1 MKSEKE
7 EAIEQIRNTQAELYA
22 RLRDLD
28 RDIAALSVQR
38 KESPDPD
45 ETIESSTVASE
56 EPVRTQGALAAAKE
70 AAVPPPLPKSA
81 IEAQVLG
88 DSGPQSK
95 VPSGGLGE
103 EEDRKVPFAAVNLKD
118 EGTPAGPSTPP
129 SQDSTQL
136 LPSATPEEQ
145 PPPSRPD
152 SADGLEIK
160 LGTYWLVRIG
170 VLMVLTGFV
179 FLAKHFLT
187 SDEVAA
193 GLKVSSLY
201 LLSGAL
207 LGAGSWIG
215 KTRERMRNYGE
226 VLSAGGFA
234 AVYFTTFGA
243 HKVPGLAIIS
253 SPLLAGILLLFWA
266 GVMVYIAD
274 RKRSQTLASM
284 GVLLAYYTLVIDEA
298 SLFSLFSA
306 LILSGVALVFL
317 VRNRWTLVGS
327 LSLAGTYLA
336 FAYWRFS
343 EHLMLVGTV
352 DSSPSSFWPSY
363 GFLIC
368 YWATFTAAAFLSE
381 HLPEQKRSILAGL
394 NNAAFLVLFGLG
406 MGRHHPEQFWIFSL
420 IAGVVFLAV
429 SEVADRRL
437 GRGTLLGTL
446 YLAKGLGLLTLAFFL
461 KLSGFSLSILI
472 AAESCVLLVL
482 ASYRRSKVL
491 EAGAYLSAGLAVLYT
506 FISEFAG
513 PGQLW
518 FVEFTDGVPLIAV
531 FAQLIFLGFG
541 AWWLRNRA
549 EAIAPEVVLE
559 PRTLMFL
566 GLGVLAFLL
575 GAYDDIAEAWR
586 PLVFVGFGSVA
597 AALGTW
603 RRFKLVELALV
614 GQAFSVVAALI
625 FFGQLAGPG
634 VPSLAQSIPVLLA
647 FLALIHWSVD
657 GRGPLAGKEGRGFFE
672 WPFALVL
679 VISLLCV
686 FVEHASF
693 LGGIS
698 YYFPGLLALAL
709 LLYGYRMR
717 IPSLAILSQGY
728 HLFAA
733 VEIDLRATGQEPWL
747 LALVPLVLLLCNIT
761 VADFLFRS
769 ADPDSRSKKTLDGI
783 ATGLCLLRILAL
795 YFFADFVFT
804 YLPEIWQAPIF
815 SLAALIL
822 HTLAIRH
829 KNIQRFTFGL
839 ILLGASAA
847 LVLSRDR
854 ATGQE
859 PWLLALVPLVLLLC
873 NIVVA
878 DLFLRSADPESR
890 SQKTLDVVATVV
902 CLLRILALYFFADF
916 VFRHLPEIWQAPIFS
931 LAALILHTLA
941 IRHKNIQRFTFGL
954 ILLGASAALVLFRD
968 AWDSNPTWQI
978 YLTALVPL
986 VVQQLTRR
994 KGGLAAEHLIYHV
1007 ALSTSSVGLIWLVL
1021 SLEIDAIGQGFYL
1034 TASWTLLGALVFAAG
1049 WFLRERIY
1057 RLMSLALITSALIRL
1072 LAVEV
1077 WTLGS
1082 IGRIITFILI
1092 GVVLLALG
1100 FVYTRYQDKLRRI
1113 F

>member
-7 EAIEQIRNTQAELYA
+7 EALEQIRNTQAELYE
-22 RLRDLD
+22 RLADLD
-28 RDIAALSVQR
+28 REIAALSIQR
-38 KESPDPD
+38 KESPEPD
-45 ETIESSTVASE
+45 ETIESSTVASQ

-70 AAVPPPLPKSA
+70 AAVPPPLPKTA
-81 IEAQVLG
+81 FETQDLG
-88 DSGPQSK
+88 LSRPQLE
-95 VPSGGLGE
+95 VPSGGPGV
-103 EEDRKVPFAAVNLKD
+103 EEDPKVLLAAMNLED
-118 EGTPAGPSTPP
+118 GGTPAGPSTPP
-129 SQDSTQL
+129 SQDATQL
-136 LPSATPEEQ
+136 LSSAAPQEQ
-145 PPPSRPD
+145 SPPSRPD
-152 SADGLEIK
+152 SADGLELK

-284 GVLLAYYTLVIDEA
+284 GVLLAYYTLLIDEA

-317 VRNRWTLVGS
+317 VRNRWTIVGS

-343 EHLMLVGTV
+343 EHLLLVGTV

-368 YWATFTAAAFLSE
+368 YWATFTAAAFLSG
-381 HLPEQKRSILAGL
+381 HLPEKNRSILAGL

-429 SEVADRRL
+429 SEFADRRL
-437 GRGTLLGTL
+437 GRGTSLGTL
-446 YLAKGLGLLTLAFFL
+446 YLAKGLGLITLAFFL

-506 FISEFAG
+506 VFSEFAG
-513 PGQLW
+513 PGELW
-518 FVEFTDGVPLIAV
+518 FVEFTDGVPVIAA
-531 FAQLIFLGFG
+531 FAQLVFLGFG
-541 AWWLRNRA
+541 AWWMRNRA
-549 EAIAPEVVLE
+549 EAIAPEAPLE
-559 PRTLMFL
+559 PRTSIFL
-566 GLGVLAFLL
+566 GLGVLAFLC

-603 RRFKLVELALV
+603 RRFKLVELALI
-614 GQAFSVVAALI
+614 GQAFSAVAAII
-625 FFGQLAGPG
+625 FLGQLAGPG

-647 FLALIHWSVD
+647 FLGLIHWSVD
-657 GRGPLAGKEGRGFFE
+657 GRGPLAGKEGRAFFE

-679 VISLLCV
+679 VISLLRLV
-686 FVEHASF
+686 VEHAGF
-693 LGGIS
+693 LEGVS
-698 YYFPGLLALAL
+698 YYSPGLLALAL

-733 VEIDLRATGQEPWL
+733 VEIGLR
-747 LALVPLVLLLCNIT
+747 
-761 VADFLFRS
+761 S
-769 ADPDSRSKKTLDGI
+769 
-783 ATGLCLLRILAL
+783 
-795 YFFADFVFT
+795 
-804 YLPEIWQAPIF
+804 
-815 SLAALIL
+815 
-822 HTLAIRH
+822 
-829 KNIQRFTFGL
+829 
-839 ILLGASAA
+839 
-847 LVLSRDR
+847 
-854 ATGQE
+854 TGQE

-873 NIVVA
+873 NIVLA
-878 DLFLRSADPESR
+878 DLLFRSADPDSR
-890 SQKTLDVVATVV
+890 SQKALDGIATGL
-902 CLLRILALYFFADF
+902 CFLRILALYFFWDF
-916 VFRHLPEIWQAPIFS
+916 VFGHLPEIWQAPAFA

-941 IRHKNIQRFTFGL
+941 IRHKDIQRFTFGL
-954 ILLGASAALVLFRD
+954 ILLGASAALVLLRD
-968 AWDSNPTWQI
+968 AWDSNPAWQI

-994 KGGLAAEHLIYHV
+994 KGGLAAEHLIYHL
-1007 ALSTSSVGLIWLVL
+1007 ALSTSSVGLVWLVL
-1021 SLEIDAIGQGFYL
+1021 SLEVDAIGQGFYL

-1057 RLMSLALITSALIRL
+1057 RLMSLALITAALARL
-1072 LAVEV
+1072 LVVEV
-1077 WTLGS
+1077 WTLES

-1092 GVVLLALG
+1092 GVVLLSLG

>member
-7 EAIEQIRNTQAELYA
+7 EALEQIRNTQAELYE
-22 RLRDLD
+22 RLADLD
-28 RDIAALSVQR
+28 REIAALSIQHE
-38 KESPDPD
+38 ESPAPD
-45 ETIESSTVASE
+45 ETIESSTVASQ

-70 AAVPPPLPKSA
+70 AAVPPPLPKTA
-81 IEAQVLG
+81 FETQDLG
-88 DSGPQSK
+88 LSRPQLE
-95 VPSGGLGE
+95 VPSGGPGV
-103 EEDRKVPFAAVNLKD
+103 EEDPKVLLAAMNLED
-118 EGTPAGPSTPP
+118 GGTPAGPSTPP
-129 SQDSTQL
+129 SQDATQL
-136 LPSATPEEQ
+136 LSSAAPQEQ
-145 PPPSRPD
+145 SPPSRPD
-152 SADGLEIK
+152 SADGLELK

-284 GVLLAYYTLVIDEA
+284 GVLLAYYTLLIDEA

-317 VRNRWTLVGS
+317 VRNRWTIVGS

-343 EHLMLVGTV
+343 EHLLLVGTV

-381 HLPEQKRSILAGL
+381 HLPEKKRSILAGL

-429 SEVADRRL
+429 SEFADRRL
-437 GRGTLLGTL
+437 GRGTSLGTL
-446 YLAKGLGLLTLAFFL
+446 YLAKGLGLITLAFFL

-506 FISEFAG
+506 VFSEFAG
-513 PGQLW
+513 PGELW
-518 FVEFTDGVPLIAV
+518 FVEFTDGVPVIAA
-531 FAQLIFLGFG
+531 FAQLVFLGFG

-549 EAIAPEVVLE
+549 EAIAPEAPLE
-559 PRTLMFL
+559 PRTSIFL
-566 GLGVLAFLL
+566 GLGVLAFLC

-603 RRFKLVELALV
+603 RRFKLVELALI
-614 GQAFSVVAALI
+614 GQAFSAVAAII
-625 FFGQLAGPG
+625 FLGQLAGPG

-647 FLALIHWSVD
+647 FLGLIHWSVD
-657 GRGPLAGKEGRGFFE
+657 GRGPLAGKEGRAFFE

-679 VISLLCV
+679 VISLLRLV
-686 FVEHASF
+686 VEHAGF
-693 LGGIS
+693 LEGVS
-698 YYFPGLLALAL
+698 YYSPGLLALAL

-733 VEIDLRATGQEPWL
+733 VEIGLRATGQEPWL
-747 LALVPLVLLLCNIT
+747 LALVPLVLLLCNI
-761 VADFLFRS
+761 VLADLLFRS
-769 ADPDSRSKKTLDGI
+769 ADPDSRSQKALDGI

-795 YFFADFVFT
+795 YFFWDFVFGH
-804 YLPEIWQAPIF
+804 LPEIWQAPAF
-815 SLAALIL
+815 ALAALIL

-829 KNIQRFTFGL
+829 KDIQRFTFGL

-847 LVLSRDR
+847 LVL
-854 ATGQE
+854 
-859 PWLLALVPLVLLLC
+859 L
-873 NIVVA
+873 
-878 DLFLRSADPESR
+878 
-890 SQKTLDVVATVV
+890 
-902 CLLRILALYFFADF
+902 
-916 VFRHLPEIWQAPIFS
+916 
-931 LAALILHTLA
+931 
-941 IRHKNIQRFTFGL
+941 
-954 ILLGASAALVLFRD
+954 RD
-968 AWDSNPTWQI
+968 AWDSNPAWQI

-994 KGGLAAEHLIYHV
+994 KGGLAAEHLIYHL
-1007 ALSTSSVGLIWLVL
+1007 ALSTSSVGLVWLVL
-1021 SLEIDAIGQGFYL
+1021 SLEVDAIGQGFYL

-1057 RLMSLALITSALIRL
+1057 RLMSLALITAALARL
-1072 LAVEV
+1072 LVVEV
-1077 WTLGS
+1077 WTLES

-1092 GVVLLALG
+1092 GVVLLSLG

>member
-1 MKSEKE
+1 MKKSEKE
-7 EAIEQIRNTQAELYA
+7 EAIERIRNTQAELYA

-28 RDIAALSVQR
+28 REIAALSVSHE
-38 KESPDPD
+38 ESPSPD
-45 ETIESSTVASE
+45 KTMESSAGVSP
-56 EPVRTQGALAAAKE
+56 EPVRTQGPLAAAKK
-70 AAVPPPLPKSA
+70 AALPPPLPEPA
-81 IEAQVLG
+81 
-88 DSGPQSK
+88 SK
-95 VPSGGLGE
+95 TQDLEVNRPETKVFKFGRIVYS
-103 EEDRKVPFAAVNLKD
+103 EDA
-118 EGTPAGPSTPP
+118 GTPAGPSAPP

-136 LPSATPEEQ
+136 LPSATPQEQ

-152 SADGLEIK
+152 SADGLELK

-284 GVLLAYYTLVIDEA
+284 GVLLAYYTLLIDEA

-317 VRNRWTLVGS
+317 VRNRWTVVGS

-336 FAYWRFS
+336 FAYWRLS
-343 EHLMLVGTV
+343 EHLEFVGPV
-352 DSSPSSFWPSY
+352 DSSPTSFWPSY

-368 YWATFTAAAFLSE
+368 YWATFTAAAFLSG
-381 HLPEQKRSILAGL
+381 HLPEKKRSILAGL

-437 GRGTLLGTL
+437 GRGTSLGTL
-446 YLAKGLGLLTLAFFL
+446 YLAKGLGLITLAFFL

-506 FISEFAG
+506 VFSEFAG
-513 PGQLW
+513 PGELW
-518 FVEFTDGVPLIAV
+518 FVEFTDGVPVIAA
-531 FAQLIFLGFG
+531 FAQLVFLGFG
-541 AWWLRNRA
+541 AWWMRNRA
-549 EAIAPEVVLE
+549 EAIVSEAPLE
-559 PRTLMFL
+559 PRTSIFL
-566 GLGVLAFLL
+566 GLGVLAFLC
-575 GAYDDIAEAWR
+575 GAYDDIAETWR

-603 RRFKLVELALV
+603 RRFKLVELALI
-614 GQAFSVVAALI
+614 GQAFSAVAAII
-625 FFGQLAGPG
+625 FLGQLAGPG
-634 VPSLAQSIPVLLA
+634 VPSLAQSIPVWLA
-647 FLALIHWSVD
+647 FLGLIHWSVD
-657 GRGPLAGKEGRGFFE
+657 GRGPLAGKEGRAFFE

-679 VISLLCV
+679 VISLLRLV
-686 FVEHASF
+686 VEHAGF
-693 LGGIS
+693 LERVS
-698 YYFPGLLALAL
+698 YYSPGLLALAL

-733 VEIDLRATGQEPWL
+733 VEIGLRATGQEPWL
-747 LALVPLVLLLCNIT
+747 LALVPLVLLLCNI
-761 VADFLFRS
+761 VLADLLFRS
-769 ADPDSRSKKTLDGI
+769 ADPDSRSQKALDGI

-795 YFFADFVFT
+795 YFFWDFVFGH
-804 YLPEIWQAPIF
+804 LPEIWQAPAF
-815 SLAALIL
+815 ALAALIL

-829 KNIQRFTFGL
+829 KDIQRFTFGL

-847 LVLSRDR
+847 LVL
-854 ATGQE
+854 
-859 PWLLALVPLVLLLC
+859 L
-873 NIVVA
+873 
-878 DLFLRSADPESR
+878 
-890 SQKTLDVVATVV
+890 
-902 CLLRILALYFFADF
+902 
-916 VFRHLPEIWQAPIFS
+916 
-931 LAALILHTLA
+931 
-941 IRHKNIQRFTFGL
+941 
-954 ILLGASAALVLFRD
+954 RD
-968 AWDSNPTWQI
+968 AWDSNPAWQI

-994 KGGLAAEHLIYHV
+994 KGGLAAEHLIYHL

-1021 SLEIDAIGQGFYL
+1021 SLEVDAIGQGFYL
-1034 TASWTLLGALVFAAG
+1034 TASWTLLGALVFTAG

-1057 RLMSLALITSALIRL
+1057 RLMSLALITAALARL
-1072 LAVEV
+1072 LVLEV
-1077 WTLGS
+1077 WTLES

-1092 GVVLLALG
+1092 GVVLLSLG

>member
-1 MKSEKE
+1 MKKSEKE
-7 EAIEQIRNTQAELYA
+7 EAIERIRNTQAELYA

-28 RDIAALSVQR
+28 REIAALSVSHE
-38 KESPDPD
+38 ESPSPD
-45 ETIESSTVASE
+45 KTMESSAGVSP
-56 EPVRTQGALAAAKE
+56 EPVRTQGPLAAAKK
-70 AAVPPPLPKSA
+70 AALPPPLPEPASKTQDL
-81 IEAQVLG
+81 EVNRPETKVLKFG
-88 DSGPQSK
+88 RIVYS
-95 VPSGGLGE
+95 
-103 EEDRKVPFAAVNLKD
+103 EDA
-118 EGTPAGPSTPP
+118 GTPAGPSAPP

-136 LPSATPEEQ
+136 LPSATPQEQ

-152 SADGLEIK
+152 SADGLELK

-284 GVLLAYYTLVIDEA
+284 GVLLAYYTLLIDEA

-317 VRNRWTLVGS
+317 VRNRWTIVGS

-343 EHLMLVGTV
+343 EHLLLVGTV

-368 YWATFTAAAFLSE
+368 YWATFTAAAFLSG
-381 HLPEQKRSILAGL
+381 HLPEKKRSILAGL

-429 SEVADRRL
+429 SEFADRRL
-437 GRGTLLGTL
+437 GRGTSLGTL
-446 YLAKGLGLLTLAFFL
+446 YLAKGLGLITLAFFL

-506 FISEFAG
+506 VFSEFAG
-513 PGQLW
+513 LGELW
-518 FVEFTDGVPLIAV
+518 FVEFTDGVPVIAA
-531 FAQLIFLGFG
+531 FAQLVFLGFG
-541 AWWLRNRA
+541 AWWMRNRA
-549 EAIAPEVVLE
+549 EAIAPEAPLE
-559 PRTLMFL
+559 PRTSIFL
-566 GLGVLAFLL
+566 GLGVLAFLC
-575 GAYDDIAEAWR
+575 GAYDDITEAWR
-586 PLVFVGFGSVA
+586 PLVFVGFGLVA

-603 RRFKLVELALV
+603 RRFKLVELALI
-614 GQAFSVVAALI
+614 GQAFSAVAAII
-625 FFGQLAGPG
+625 FLGQLAGPG
-634 VPSLAQSIPVLLA
+634 VPSLAQSIPVWLA
-647 FLALIHWSVD
+647 FLGLIHWSVD
-657 GRGPLAGKEGRGFFE
+657 GRGPLAGKEGRAFFE

-679 VISLLCV
+679 VISLLRLV
-686 FVEHASF
+686 VEHAGF
-693 LGGIS
+693 LEGVS
-698 YYFPGLLALAL
+698 YYSPGLLALAL

-717 IPSLAILSQGY
+717 IPSLAIHSQGY

-733 VEIDLRATGQEPWL
+733 VEIGLR
-747 LALVPLVLLLCNIT
+747 
-761 VADFLFRS
+761 S
-769 ADPDSRSKKTLDGI
+769 
-783 ATGLCLLRILAL
+783 
-795 YFFADFVFT
+795 
-804 YLPEIWQAPIF
+804 
-815 SLAALIL
+815 
-822 HTLAIRH
+822 
-829 KNIQRFTFGL
+829 
-839 ILLGASAA
+839 
-847 LVLSRDR
+847 
-854 ATGQE
+854 TGQE

-873 NIVVA
+873 NIVLA
-878 DLFLRSADPESR
+878 DLLFRSADPDSR
-890 SQKTLDVVATVV
+890 SQKALDGIATGL
-902 CLLRILALYFFADF
+902 CFLRILALYFFWDF
-916 VFRHLPEIWQAPIFS
+916 VFGHLPEIWQAPAFA

-941 IRHKNIQRFTFGL
+941 IRHKDIQRFTFGL
-954 ILLGASAALVLFRD
+954 ILLGASAALVLLRD
-968 AWDSNPTWQI
+968 AWDSNPAWQI

-994 KGGLAAEHLIYHV
+994 KGGLAAEHLIYHL
-1007 ALSTSSVGLIWLVL
+1007 ALSTSSVGLVWLVL
-1021 SLEIDAIGQGFYL
+1021 SLEVDAIGQGFYL

-1057 RLMSLALITSALIRL
+1057 RLMSLALITAALARL
-1072 LAVEV
+1072 LVVEV
-1077 WTLGS
+1077 WTLES

-1092 GVVLLALG
+1092 GVVLLSLG

>member
-7 EAIEQIRNTQAELYA
+7 EALEQIRNTQAELYE
-22 RLRDLD
+22 RLADLD
-28 RDIAALSVQR
+28 REIAALSIQR
-38 KESPDPD
+38 KESPEPD
-45 ETIESSTVASE
+45 ETIESSTVASQ

-70 AAVPPPLPKSA
+70 AAVPPPLPKTA
-81 IEAQVLG
+81 FETQDLG
-88 DSGPQSK
+88 VSRPQLE
-95 VPSGGLGE
+95 VPSGGPGE
-103 EEDRKVPFAAVNLKD
+103 EEDPKVPLAAMNLED
-118 EGTPAGPSTPP
+118 GGTPAGPSTPP

-136 LPSATPEEQ
+136 LSSAAPQEQ
-145 PPPSRPD
+145 SPPSRPD
-152 SADGLEIK
+152 SADGLELK

-284 GVLLAYYTLVIDEA
+284 GVLLAYYTLLIDEA

-317 VRNRWTLVGS
+317 VRNRWTIVGS

-336 FAYWRFS
+336 FGYWRFS
-343 EHLMLVGTV
+343 EHLLLVGTV

-381 HLPEQKRSILAGL
+381 HLPEKKRSILAGL

-420 IAGVVFLAV
+420 ITGVVFLAV
-429 SEVADRRL
+429 SEFADRRL
-437 GRGTLLGTL
+437 GRGTSLGTL
-446 YLAKGLGLLTLAFFL
+446 YLAKGLGLITLAFFL

-491 EAGAYLSAGLAVLYT
+491 EAGAYLSAGLAVLYAV
-506 FISEFAG
+506 FSEFAG
-513 PGQLW
+513 PGELW
-518 FVEFTDGVPLIAV
+518 FVEFTDGVPVIAA
-531 FAQLIFLGFG
+531 FAQLVFLGFG
-541 AWWLRNRA
+541 AWWMRNRA
-549 EAIAPEVVLE
+549 EAIAPEAPLE
-559 PRTLMFL
+559 PRTSIFL
-566 GLGVLAFLL
+566 GLGVLAFLC
-575 GAYDDIAEAWR
+575 GAYDDVAEDWR

-603 RRFKLVELALV
+603 RRFKLVELALI
-614 GQAFSVVAALI
+614 GQAFSAVAAII
-625 FFGQLAGPG
+625 FLGQLAGPG
-634 VPSLAQSIPVLLA
+634 VPSLAQSIPVWLA
-647 FLALIHWSVD
+647 FLGLVHWSVD
-657 GRGPLAGKEGRGFFE
+657 GRGPFAGKEGRVFFE

-679 VISLLCV
+679 VISLLRLV
-686 FVEHASF
+686 VEHAGF
-693 LGGIS
+693 LEGVS
-698 YYFPGLLALAL
+698 YYLPGLLALAL

-733 VEIDLRATGQEPWL
+733 VQIGLRAMGHEPWL
-747 LALVPLVLLLCNIT
+747 LTLSPLLLLLCNIF
-761 VADFLFRS
+761 VADLLFRR
-769 ADPDSRSKKTLDGI
+769 ADPDSRSQKTQDGI
-783 ATGLCLLRILAL
+783 GTGLCLLRILAL
-795 YFFADFVFT
+795 LLFANFT
-804 YLPEIWQAPIF
+804 FRHLPEIWQAPTF
-815 SLAALIL
+815 ALAALIL
-822 HTLAIRH
+822 HALAIRH
-829 KNIQRFTFGL
+829 KDVQRFAFGL

-847 LVLSRDR
+847 LV
-854 ATGQE
+854 
-859 PWLLALVPLVLLLC
+859 
-873 NIVVA
+873 
-878 DLFLRSADPESR
+878 FL
-890 SQKTLDVVATVV
+890 
-902 CLLRILALYFFADF
+902 
-916 VFRHLPEIWQAPIFS
+916 
-931 LAALILHTLA
+931 
-941 IRHKNIQRFTFGL
+941 
-954 ILLGASAALVLFRD
+954 RD
-968 AWDSNPTWQI
+968 AWDSSPNWQI

-994 KGGLAAEHLIYHV
+994 KGGLAAEHLIYHL
-1007 ALSTSSVGLIWLVL
+1007 ALSTSSVGLVWLVL
-1021 SLEIDAIGQGFYL
+1021 SVEVDAIGQGFYL

-1049 WFLRERIY
+1049 WFLQERIY
-1057 RLMSLALITSALIRL
+1057 RLLSLALITSALARL
-1072 LAVEV
+1072 LVVEV
-1077 WTLGS
+1077 WTLES

-1092 GVVLLALG
+1092 GVVLLSLG

>member
-1 MKSEKE
+1 MKKSEKE
-7 EAIEQIRNTQAELYA
+7 EAIERIRNTQAELYA

-28 RDIAALSVQR
+28 REIAALSVSHE
-38 KESPDPD
+38 ESPSPD
-45 ETIESSTVASE
+45 KTMESSAGVSP
-56 EPVRTQGALAAAKE
+56 EPVQTQGPLAAAKK
-70 AAVPPPLPKSA
+70 AALPPPLPEPASKTQDL
-81 IEAQVLG
+81 EVNRPETKVLKFG
-88 DSGPQSK
+88 RIVYS
-95 VPSGGLGE
+95 
-103 EEDRKVPFAAVNLKD
+103 EDA
-118 EGTPAGPSTPP
+118 GTPAGPSAPP

-136 LPSATPEEQ
+136 LPSATPQEQ

-152 SADGLEIK
+152 SADGLELK

-284 GVLLAYYTLVIDEA
+284 GVLLAYYTLLIDEA

-317 VRNRWTLVGS
+317 VRNRWTIVGS

-343 EHLMLVGTV
+343 EHLLLVGTV

-368 YWATFTAAAFLSE
+368 YWATFTAAAFLSG
-381 HLPEQKRSILAGL
+381 HLPEKKRSILAGL

-429 SEVADRRL
+429 SEFADRRL
-437 GRGTLLGTL
+437 GRGTSLGTL
-446 YLAKGLGLLTLAFFL
+446 YLAKGLGLITLAFFL

-506 FISEFAG
+506 VFSEFAG
-513 PGQLW
+513 PGELW
-518 FVEFTDGVPLIAV
+518 FVEFTDGVPVIAA
-531 FAQLIFLGFG
+531 FAQLVFLGFG
-541 AWWLRNRA
+541 AWWMRNRA
-549 EAIAPEVVLE
+549 EAIAPEAPLE
-559 PRTLMFL
+559 PRTSIFL
-566 GLGVLAFLL
+566 GLGVLAFLC

-586 PLVFVGFGSVA
+586 PLVFVGFGLVA

-603 RRFKLVELALV
+603 RRFKLVELALI
-614 GQAFSVVAALI
+614 GQAFSAVAAII
-625 FFGQLAGPG
+625 FLGQLAGPG
-634 VPSLAQSIPVLLA
+634 VPSLAQSIPVWLA
-647 FLALIHWSVD
+647 FLGLIHWSVD
-657 GRGPLAGKEGRGFFE
+657 GRGPLAGKGGRAFFE

-679 VISLLCV
+679 VISLLRLV
-686 FVEHASF
+686 VEHAGF
-693 LGGIS
+693 LERVS
-698 YYFPGLLALAL
+698 YYSPGLLALAL

-733 VEIDLRATGQEPWL
+733 VEIGLR
-747 LALVPLVLLLCNIT
+747 
-761 VADFLFRS
+761 S
-769 ADPDSRSKKTLDGI
+769 
-783 ATGLCLLRILAL
+783 
-795 YFFADFVFT
+795 
-804 YLPEIWQAPIF
+804 
-815 SLAALIL
+815 
-822 HTLAIRH
+822 
-829 KNIQRFTFGL
+829 
-839 ILLGASAA
+839 
-847 LVLSRDR
+847 
-854 ATGQE
+854 TGQE

-873 NIVVA
+873 NIVLA
-878 DLFLRSADPESR
+878 DLLFRSADPDSR
-890 SQKTLDVVATVV
+890 SQKALDGIATGL
-902 CLLRILALYFFADF
+902 CFLRILALYFFWDF
-916 VFRHLPEIWQAPIFS
+916 VFGHLPEIWQAPAFA

-941 IRHKNIQRFTFGL
+941 IRHKDIQRFTFGL
-954 ILLGASAALVLFRD
+954 ILLGASAALVLLRD
-968 AWDSNPTWQI
+968 AWYSNPTWQI

-994 KGGLAAEHLIYHV
+994 KGGLAAEHLIYHL
-1007 ALSTSSVGLIWLVL
+1007 ALSTSSVGLVWLVL
-1021 SLEIDAIGQGFYL
+1021 SLEVDAIGQGFYL

-1057 RLMSLALITSALIRL
+1057 RLMSLALITAALARL
-1072 LAVEV
+1072 LVVEV
-1077 WTLGS
+1077 WTLES

-1092 GVVLLALG
+1092 GVVLLSLG

>member
-1 MKSEKE
+1 MKKSEKE
-7 EAIEQIRNTQAELYA
+7 EAIERIRNTQAELYA

-28 RDIAALSVQR
+28 REIAALSVSHE
-38 KESPDPD
+38 ESPSPD
-45 ETIESSTVASE
+45 KTMESSAGVSP
-56 EPVRTQGALAAAKE
+56 EPVRTQGPLAAAKK
-70 AAVPPPLPKSA
+70 AALPPPLPEPASKTQDL
-81 IEAQVLG
+81 EVNRPETKVLKFG
-88 DSGPQSK
+88 RIVYS
-95 VPSGGLGE
+95 
-103 EEDRKVPFAAVNLKD
+103 EDA
-118 EGTPAGPSTPP
+118 GTPAGPSAPP

-136 LPSATPEEQ
+136 LPSATPQEQ

-152 SADGLEIK
+152 SADGLELK

-284 GVLLAYYTLVIDEA
+284 GVLLAYYTLLIDEA

-317 VRNRWTLVGS
+317 VRNRWTIVGS

-343 EHLMLVGTV
+343 EHLLLVGTV

-368 YWATFTAAAFLSE
+368 YWATFTAAAFLSG
-381 HLPEQKRSILAGL
+381 HLPEKKRSILAGL

-429 SEVADRRL
+429 SEFADRRL
-437 GRGTLLGTL
+437 GRGTSLGTL
-446 YLAKGLGLLTLAFFL
+446 YLAKGLGLITLAFFL

-491 EAGAYLSAGLAVLYT
+491 EAGAFLSAGLAVLYT
-506 FISEFAG
+506 VFSEFAG
-513 PGQLW
+513 PGELW
-518 FVEFTDGVPLIAV
+518 FVEFTDGVPVIAA
-531 FAQLIFLGFG
+531 FAQLVFLGFG
-541 AWWLRNRA
+541 AWWMRNRA
-549 EAIAPEVVLE
+549 EAIAPEAPLE
-559 PRTLMFL
+559 PRTSIFL
-566 GLGVLAFLL
+566 GLGVLAFLC

-603 RRFKLVELALV
+603 RRFKLVELALI
-614 GQAFSVVAALI
+614 GQAFSAVAAII
-625 FFGQLAGPG
+625 FLGQLAGPG
-634 VPSLAQSIPVLLA
+634 VPSLAQSIPVWLA
-647 FLALIHWSVD
+647 FLGLIHWSVD
-657 GRGPLAGKEGRGFFE
+657 GRGPLAGKEGRAFFE

-679 VISLLCV
+679 VISLLRLV
-686 FVEHASF
+686 VEHAGF
-693 LGGIS
+693 LERVS
-698 YYFPGLLALAL
+698 YYSPGLLALAL

-733 VEIDLRATGQEPWL
+733 VEIGLR
-747 LALVPLVLLLCNIT
+747 
-761 VADFLFRS
+761 S
-769 ADPDSRSKKTLDGI
+769 
-783 ATGLCLLRILAL
+783 
-795 YFFADFVFT
+795 
-804 YLPEIWQAPIF
+804 
-815 SLAALIL
+815 
-822 HTLAIRH
+822 
-829 KNIQRFTFGL
+829 
-839 ILLGASAA
+839 
-847 LVLSRDR
+847 
-854 ATGQE
+854 TGQE

-873 NIVVA
+873 NIVLA
-878 DLFLRSADPESR
+878 DLLFRSADPDSR
-890 SQKTLDVVATVV
+890 SQKALDGIATGL
-902 CLLRILALYFFADF
+902 CFLRILALYFFWDF
-916 VFRHLPEIWQAPIFS
+916 VFGHLPEIWQAPAFA

-941 IRHKNIQRFTFGL
+941 IRHKDIQRFTFGL
-954 ILLGASAALVLFRD
+954 ILLGASAALVLLRD
-968 AWDSNPTWQI
+968 AWDSNPAWQI

-994 KGGLAAEHLIYHV
+994 KGGLAAEHLIYHL
-1007 ALSTSSVGLIWLVL
+1007 ALSTSSVGLVWLVL
-1021 SLEIDAIGQGFYL
+1021 SLEVDAIGQGFYL

-1057 RLMSLALITSALIRL
+1057 RLMSLALITAALARL
-1072 LAVEV
+1072 LVVEV
-1077 WTLGS
+1077 WTLES

-1092 GVVLLALG
+1092 GVVLLSLG

>member
-1 MKSEKE
+1 MKKSEKE
-7 EAIEQIRNTQAELYA
+7 EAIERIRNTQAELYA

-28 RDIAALSVQR
+28 REIAALSVSHE
-38 KESPDPD
+38 ESPSPD
-45 ETIESSTVASE
+45 KTMESSAGVSP
-56 EPVRTQGALAAAKE
+56 EPVRTQGPLTAAKK
-70 AAVPPPLPKSA
+70 AALPPPLPEPA
-81 IEAQVLG
+81 
-88 DSGPQSK
+88 SK
-95 VPSGGLGE
+95 TQDLEVNRPETKVFKFGRIVYS
-103 EEDRKVPFAAVNLKD
+103 EDA
-118 EGTPAGPSTPP
+118 GTPAGPSAPP

-136 LPSATPEEQ
+136 LPSATPQEQ

-152 SADGLEIK
+152 SADGLELK

-215 KTRERMRNYGE
+215 RTRERMRNYGE

-234 AVYFTTFGA
+234 AVYFTTYGA
-243 HKVPGLAIIS
+243 HKIPGLTIIS

-274 RKRSQTLASM
+274 RKKSQTLAGM
-284 GVLLAYYTLVIDEA
+284 GVLLAYYTLLIDEA

-317 VRNRWTLVGS
+317 VRNRWTVVGS

-336 FAYWRFS
+336 FAYWRLS
-343 EHLMLVGTV
+343 EHLEFVGPV
-352 DSSPSSFWPSY
+352 DSSPTSFWPSY

-368 YWATFTAAAFLSE
+368 YWATFTAAAFLSK
-381 HLPEQKRSILAGL
+381 HLPEKKRSILAGL

-420 IAGVVFLAV
+420 IAGFVFLAV

-437 GRGTLLGTL
+437 GRGTSLGTL
-446 YLAKGLGLLTLAFFL
+446 YLAKGLGLITLAFFL

-491 EAGAYLSAGLAVLYT
+491 EAGAFLSAGLAVLYT
-506 FISEFAG
+506 VFSEFAG
-513 PGQLW
+513 PGELW
-518 FVEFTDGVPLIAV
+518 FVEFTDGVPVIAA
-531 FAQLIFLGFG
+531 FAQLVFLGFG
-541 AWWLRNRA
+541 AWWMRNRA
-549 EAIAPEVVLE
+549 EAIVSEAPLE
-559 PRTLMFL
+559 PRTSIFL
-566 GLGVLAFLL
+566 GLGVLAFLC

-603 RRFKLVELALV
+603 RRFKLVELALI
-614 GQAFSVVAALI
+614 GQAFSAVAAII
-625 FFGQLAGPG
+625 FLGQLAGPG
-634 VPSLAQSIPVLLA
+634 VPSLAQSIPVWLA
-647 FLALIHWSVD
+647 FLGLVHWSVD
-657 GRGPLAGKEGRGFFE
+657 GRGPFAGKEGRAFFE

-679 VISLLCV
+679 VISLLRLV
-686 FVEHASF
+686 VEHAGF
-693 LGGIS
+693 LERVS
-698 YYFPGLLALAL
+698 YYSPGLLALAL

-733 VEIDLRATGQEPWL
+733 VEIGLRSTGQGPWL
-747 LALVPLVLLLCNIT
+747 LALVPLVLLLCNI
-761 VADFLFRS
+761 VLADLLFRS
-769 ADPDSRSKKTLDGI
+769 ADPDSRSQKALDGI
-783 ATGLCLLRILAL
+783 ATGLCFLRILAL
-795 YFFADFVFT
+795 YFFWDFVFGH
-804 YLPEIWQAPIF
+804 LPEIWQAPAF
-815 SLAALIL
+815 ALAALIL

-829 KNIQRFTFGL
+829 KDIQRFTFGL

-847 LVLSRDR
+847 LVL
-854 ATGQE
+854 
-859 PWLLALVPLVLLLC
+859 L
-873 NIVVA
+873 
-878 DLFLRSADPESR
+878 
-890 SQKTLDVVATVV
+890 
-902 CLLRILALYFFADF
+902 
-916 VFRHLPEIWQAPIFS
+916 
-931 LAALILHTLA
+931 
-941 IRHKNIQRFTFGL
+941 
-954 ILLGASAALVLFRD
+954 RD
-968 AWDSNPTWQI
+968 AWDSNPAWQI

-986 VVQQLTRR
+986 VVQQLTRW
-994 KGGLAAEHLIYHV
+994 KGGLAAEHLIYHL

-1021 SLEIDAIGQGFYL
+1021 SLEVDAIGQGFYL
-1034 TASWTLLGALVFAAG
+1034 TASWTLLGALVFTAG

-1057 RLMSLALITSALIRL
+1057 RLMSLALITAALARL
-1072 LAVEV
+1072 LVVEV
-1077 WTLGS
+1077 WTLES

-1092 GVVLLALG
+1092 GVVLLSLG

>member
-1 MKSEKE
+1 MKKSEKE
-7 EAIEQIRNTQAELYA
+7 EAIERIRNTQAELYA

-28 RDIAALSVQR
+28 REIAALSVSHE
-38 KESPDPD
+38 ESPSPD
-45 ETIESSTVASE
+45 KTMESSAGVSP
-56 EPVRTQGALAAAKE
+56 EPVQTQGPLAAAKK
-70 AAVPPPLPKSA
+70 AALPPPLPEPA
-81 IEAQVLG
+81 
-88 DSGPQSK
+88 SK
-95 VPSGGLGE
+95 TQDLEVNRPETKVFKFGRIVYS
-103 EEDRKVPFAAVNLKD
+103 EDA
-118 EGTPAGPSTPP
+118 GTPAGPSAPP

-136 LPSATPEEQ
+136 LPSATPQEQ

-152 SADGLEIK
+152 SADGLELK

-201 LLSGAL
+201 LLSGAF

-284 GVLLAYYTLVIDEA
+284 GVLLAYYTLLIDEA

-317 VRNRWTLVGS
+317 VRNRWTIVGS

-343 EHLMLVGTV
+343 EHLLLVGTV

-368 YWATFTAAAFLSE
+368 YWATFTAAAFLSG
-381 HLPEQKRSILAGL
+381 HLPEKKRSILAGL

-429 SEVADRRL
+429 SEFADRRL
-437 GRGTLLGTL
+437 GRGTSLGTL
-446 YLAKGLGLLTLAFFL
+446 YLAKGLGLITLAFFL

-506 FISEFAG
+506 VFSEFAG
-513 PGQLW
+513 PWELW
-518 FVEFTDGVPLIAV
+518 FVEFTDGVPVIAA
-531 FAQLIFLGFG
+531 FAQLVFLGFG
-541 AWWLRNRA
+541 AWWMRNRA
-549 EAIAPEVVLE
+549 EAIAPEAPLE
-559 PRTLMFL
+559 PRTSIFL
-566 GLGVLAFLL
+566 GLGVLAFLC
-575 GAYDDIAEAWR
+575 GAYDDITEAWR
-586 PLVFVGFGSVA
+586 PLVFVGFGLVA

-603 RRFKLVELALV
+603 RRFKLVELALI
-614 GQAFSVVAALI
+614 GQAFSAVAAII
-625 FFGQLAGPG
+625 FLGQLAGPG
-634 VPSLAQSIPVLLA
+634 VPSLAQSIPVWLA
-647 FLALIHWSVD
+647 FLGLIHWSVD
-657 GRGPLAGKEGRGFFE
+657 GRGPLAGKEGRAFFE

-679 VISLLCV
+679 VISLLRLV
-686 FVEHASF
+686 VEHAGF
-693 LGGIS
+693 LERVS
-698 YYFPGLLALAL
+698 YYSPGLLALAL

-733 VEIDLRATGQEPWL
+733 VEIVVRPTGQEPWL
-747 LALVPLVLLLCNIT
+747 LALLPLVLLLCNI
-761 VADFLFRS
+761 VLADLLFRS
-769 ADPDSRSKKTLDGI
+769 ADPDSRSQKALDGI
-783 ATGLCLLRILAL
+783 ATGLCFLRILAL
-795 YFFADFVFT
+795 YFFWDFVFGH
-804 YLPEIWQAPIF
+804 LPEIWQAPAF
-815 SLAALIL
+815 ALAALIL

-829 KNIQRFTFGL
+829 KDIQRFTFGL

-847 LVLSRDR
+847 LVL
-854 ATGQE
+854 
-859 PWLLALVPLVLLLC
+859 L
-873 NIVVA
+873 
-878 DLFLRSADPESR
+878 
-890 SQKTLDVVATVV
+890 
-902 CLLRILALYFFADF
+902 
-916 VFRHLPEIWQAPIFS
+916 
-931 LAALILHTLA
+931 
-941 IRHKNIQRFTFGL
+941 
-954 ILLGASAALVLFRD
+954 RD
-968 AWDSNPTWQI
+968 AWDSNPAWQI

-994 KGGLAAEHLIYHV
+994 KGGLAAEHLIYHL

-1021 SLEIDAIGQGFYL
+1021 SLEVDAIGQGFYL

-1057 RLMSLALITSALIRL
+1057 RLMSLALITAALARL
-1072 LAVEV
+1072 LVVEV
-1077 WTLGS
+1077 WTLES

-1092 GVVLLALG
+1092 GVVLLSLG

>member
-1 MKSEKE
+1 MKKSEKE
-7 EAIEQIRNTQAELYA
+7 EAIERIRNTQAELYA

-28 RDIAALSVQR
+28 REIAALSVSHE
-38 KESPDPD
+38 ESPSPD
-45 ETIESSTVASE
+45 KTMESSAGVSP
-56 EPVRTQGALAAAKE
+56 EPVRTQGPLAAAKK
-70 AAVPPPLPKSA
+70 AALPPPLPEPASKTQDL
-81 IEAQVLG
+81 EVNRPETKVLKFG
-88 DSGPQSK
+88 RIVYS
-95 VPSGGLGE
+95 
-103 EEDRKVPFAAVNLKD
+103 EDA
-118 EGTPAGPSTPP
+118 GTPAGPSAPP

-136 LPSATPEEQ
+136 LPSATPQEQ

-152 SADGLEIK
+152 SADGLELK

-284 GVLLAYYTLVIDEA
+284 GVLLAYYTLLIDEA

-317 VRNRWTLVGS
+317 VRNRWTIVGS

-343 EHLMLVGTV
+343 EHLLLVGTV

-368 YWATFTAAAFLSE
+368 YWATFTAAAFLSG
-381 HLPEQKRSILAGL
+381 HLPEKKRSILAGL

-429 SEVADRRL
+429 SEFADRRL
-437 GRGTLLGTL
+437 GRGTSLGTL
-446 YLAKGLGLLTLAFFL
+446 YLAKGLGLITLAFFL

-506 FISEFAG
+506 VFSEFAG
-513 PGQLW
+513 PGELW
-518 FVEFTDGVPLIAV
+518 FVEFTDGVPVIAA
-531 FAQLIFLGFG
+531 FAQLVFLGFG
-541 AWWLRNRA
+541 AWWMRNRA
-549 EAIAPEVVLE
+549 EAIAPEAPLE
-559 PRTLMFL
+559 PRTSIFL
-566 GLGVLAFLL
+566 GLGVLAFLC
-575 GAYDDIAEAWR
+575 GAYDDITEAWR
-586 PLVFVGFGSVA
+586 PLVFVGFGLVA

-603 RRFKLVELALV
+603 WRFKLVELALI
-614 GQAFSVVAALI
+614 GQAFSAVAAII
-625 FFGQLAGPG
+625 FLGQLAGPG
-634 VPSLAQSIPVLLA
+634 VPSLAQSIPVWLA
-647 FLALIHWSVD
+647 FLGLIHWSVD
-657 GRGPLAGKEGRGFFE
+657 GRGPLAGKEGRAFFE

-679 VISLLCV
+679 VISLLRLV
-686 FVEHASF
+686 VEHAGF
-693 LGGIS
+693 LERVS
-698 YYFPGLLALAL
+698 YYSPGLLALAL

-733 VEIDLRATGQEPWL
+733 VEIGLRATGQEPWL
-747 LALVPLVLLLCNIT
+747 LALVPLVLLLCNI
-761 VADFLFRS
+761 VLADLLFRS
-769 ADPDSRSKKTLDGI
+769 ADPDSRSQKALDGI
-783 ATGLCLLRILAL
+783 ATGLCFLRILAL
-795 YFFADFVFT
+795 YFFWDFVFGH
-804 YLPEIWQAPIF
+804 LPEIWQAPAF
-815 SLAALIL
+815 ALAALIL

-829 KNIQRFTFGL
+829 KDIQRFTFGL

-847 LVLSRDR
+847 LVL
-854 ATGQE
+854 
-859 PWLLALVPLVLLLC
+859 L
-873 NIVVA
+873 
-878 DLFLRSADPESR
+878 
-890 SQKTLDVVATVV
+890 
-902 CLLRILALYFFADF
+902 
-916 VFRHLPEIWQAPIFS
+916 
-931 LAALILHTLA
+931 
-941 IRHKNIQRFTFGL
+941 
-954 ILLGASAALVLFRD
+954 RD
-968 AWDSNPTWQI
+968 AWDSNPAWQI

-994 KGGLAAEHLIYHV
+994 KGGLAAEHLIYHL
-1007 ALSTSSVGLIWLVL
+1007 ALSTSSVGLVWLVL
-1021 SLEIDAIGQGFYL
+1021 SLEVDAIGQGFYL

-1057 RLMSLALITSALIRL
+1057 RLMSLALITAALARL
-1072 LAVEV
+1072 LVVEV
-1077 WTLGS
+1077 WTLES

-1092 GVVLLALG
+1092 GVVLLSLG

>member
-1 MKSEKE
+1 MKKSEKE
-7 EAIEQIRNTQAELYA
+7 EAIERIRNTQAELYA

-28 RDIAALSVQR
+28 REIAALSVSHE
-38 KESPDPD
+38 ESPSPD
-45 ETIESSTVASE
+45 KTMESSAGVSP
-56 EPVRTQGALAAAKE
+56 EPVRTQGPLAAAKK
-70 AAVPPPLPKSA
+70 AALPPPLPEPA
-81 IEAQVLG
+81 
-88 DSGPQSK
+88 SK
-95 VPSGGLGE
+95 TQDLEVNRPETKVFKFGRIVYS
-103 EEDRKVPFAAVNLKD
+103 EDA
-118 EGTPAGPSTPP
+118 GTPAGPSAPP

-136 LPSATPEEQ
+136 LPSATPQEQ

-152 SADGLEIK
+152 SADGLELK

-284 GVLLAYYTLVIDEA
+284 GVLLAYYTLLIDEA

-317 VRNRWTLVGS
+317 VRNRWTIVGS

-343 EHLMLVGTV
+343 EHLLLVGTV

-368 YWATFTAAAFLSE
+368 YWATFTAAAFLSG
-381 HLPEQKRSILAGL
+381 HLPEKNRSILAGL

-429 SEVADRRL
+429 SEFADRRL
-437 GRGTLLGTL
+437 GRGTSLGTL
-446 YLAKGLGLLTLAFFL
+446 YLAKGLGLITLAFFL

-491 EAGAYLSAGLAVLYT
+491 EAGAYLSAGLAVLYSV
-506 FISEFAG
+506 FSEFAG
-513 PGQLW
+513 PGKIW
-518 FVEFTDGVPLIAV
+518 FVEFTDGVPVIAA
-531 FAQLIFLGFG
+531 FAQLVFLGFG
-541 AWWLRNRA
+541 AWWMRNRA
-549 EAIAPEVVLE
+549 EAIAPEAPLE
-559 PRTLMFL
+559 PRTSIFL
-566 GLGVLAFLL
+566 GLGVLAFLC
-575 GAYDDIAEAWR
+575 GAYDDITEGWR
-586 PLVFVGFGSVA
+586 PLVFVGFGLVA

-603 RRFKLVELALV
+603 RRFKLVELALI
-614 GQAFSVVAALI
+614 GQAFSAVAAII
-625 FFGQLAGPG
+625 FLGQLAGPG
-634 VPSLAQSIPVLLA
+634 VPSLAQSIPVWLA
-647 FLALIHWSVD
+647 FLGLIHWSVD
-657 GRGPLAGKEGRGFFE
+657 GRGPLAGKGGRAFFE

-679 VISLLCV
+679 VISLLRLV
-686 FVEHASF
+686 VEHAGF
-693 LGGIS
+693 LERVS
-698 YYFPGLLALAL
+698 YYSPGLLALAL

-733 VEIDLRATGQEPWL
+733 VEIVVRPTGQEPWL
-747 LALVPLVLLLCNIT
+747 LALLPLVLLLCNI
-761 VADFLFRS
+761 VLADLLFRS
-769 ADPDSRSKKTLDGI
+769 ADPDSRSQKALDGI

-795 YFFADFVFT
+795 YFFWDFVFGH
-804 YLPEIWQAPIF
+804 LPEIWQAPAF
-815 SLAALIL
+815 ALAALIL

-829 KNIQRFTFGL
+829 KDIQRFTFGL

-847 LVLSRDR
+847 LVL
-854 ATGQE
+854 
-859 PWLLALVPLVLLLC
+859 L
-873 NIVVA
+873 
-878 DLFLRSADPESR
+878 
-890 SQKTLDVVATVV
+890 
-902 CLLRILALYFFADF
+902 
-916 VFRHLPEIWQAPIFS
+916 
-931 LAALILHTLA
+931 
-941 IRHKNIQRFTFGL
+941 
-954 ILLGASAALVLFRD
+954 RD
-968 AWDSNPTWQI
+968 AWDSNPAWQI

-994 KGGLAAEHLIYHV
+994 KGGLAAEHLIYHL
-1007 ALSTSSVGLIWLVL
+1007 ALSTSSVGLVWLVL
-1021 SLEIDAIGQGFYL
+1021 SLEVDAIGQGFYL

-1057 RLMSLALITSALIRL
+1057 RLMSLALITAALARL
-1072 LAVEV
+1072 LVVEV
-1077 WTLGS
+1077 WTLES

-1092 GVVLLALG
+1092 GVVLLSLG

>member
-7 EAIEQIRNTQAELYA
+7 EALEQIRNTQAELYE
-22 RLRDLD
+22 RLADLD
-28 RDIAALSVQR
+28 REIAALSIQHE
-38 KESPDPD
+38 ESPAPD
-45 ETIESSTVASE
+45 ETIESSTVASQ
-56 EPVRTQGALAAAKE
+56 EPVRMQGALAAAKK
-70 AAVPPPLPKSA
+70 AAVPPPLPKSTF
-81 IEAQVLG
+81 ETEDHGV
-88 DSGPQSK
+88 SRPQLK
-95 VPSGGLGE
+95 VPSGGPEE
-103 EEDRKVPFAAVNLKD
+103 EEDRKVPLVAMNLKD
-118 EGTPAGPSTPP
+118 EGTPAGSSTPP

-136 LPSATPEEQ
+136 VPSATPQEQ
-145 PPPSRPD
+145 TPPSRPD
-152 SADGLEIK
+152 SADGLELK

-193 GLKVSSLY
+193 GLKVASLY

-243 HKVPGLAIIS
+243 HKIPGLAIIS

-284 GVLLAYYTLVIDEA
+284 GVLLAYYTLLIDEA

-317 VRNRWTLVGS
+317 VRNRWTIVGS

-343 EHLMLVGTV
+343 EHLLLVGTV

-381 HLPEQKRSILAGL
+381 HLSEKKRSILAGL

-429 SEVADRRL
+429 SGVADRRL
-437 GRGTLLGTL
+437 GRGTSLGTL
-446 YLAKGLGLLTLAFFL
+446 YLAKGLGLITLAFFL

-491 EAGAYLSAGLAVLYT
+491 EVGAYLSAGLAVLYT
-506 FISEFAG
+506 AISEFAG
-513 PGQLW
+513 PGEFW
-518 FVEFTDGVPLIAV
+518 FVEFTDGVPVIAA
-531 FAQLIFLGFG
+531 FSQLVFLGFG
-541 AWWLRNRA
+541 AWWLRNRG
-549 EAIAPEVVLE
+549 EPIGPEVRLE
-559 PRTLMFL
+559 PRTSIFL
-566 GLGVLAFLL
+566 GLGVLAFLC

-603 RRFKLVELALV
+603 RRFKLVELALI

-634 VPSLAQSIPVLLA
+634 VPSLGQSIPVLLA
-647 FLALIHWSVD
+647 FLGLIHWSVD
-657 GRGPLAGKEGRGFFE
+657 GRGPLAAKEGRGFFE

-679 VISLLCV
+679 VISLLRLV
-686 FVEHASF
+686 VEHADF
-693 LGGIS
+693 LEGVS

-717 IPSLAILSQGY
+717 IPSLAILSQGC

-733 VEIDLRATGQEPWL
+733 VEIGLRATGQEPWFLTLSPL
-747 LALVPLVLLLCNIT
+747 LLLLCNIV
-761 VADFLFRS
+761 VADLLFRS
-769 ADPDSRSKKTLDGI
+769 ADPDSRSQKTLDGI
-783 ATGLCLLRILAL
+783 GTGLCLLRILAL
-795 YFFADFVFT
+795 YFFADFVFRH
-804 YLPEIWQAPIF
+804 LPEIWQAPTF

-847 LVLSRDR
+847 LVL
-854 ATGQE
+854 
-859 PWLLALVPLVLLLC
+859 L
-873 NIVVA
+873 
-878 DLFLRSADPESR
+878 
-890 SQKTLDVVATVV
+890 
-902 CLLRILALYFFADF
+902 
-916 VFRHLPEIWQAPIFS
+916 
-931 LAALILHTLA
+931 
-941 IRHKNIQRFTFGL
+941 
-954 ILLGASAALVLFRD
+954 RD

-994 KGGLAAEHLIYHV
+994 KGGLAAEHLIYHL

-1021 SLEIDAIGQGFYL
+1021 SVEVDAIGQGFYL

-1057 RLMSLALITSALIRL
+1057 RLMSLALITAALARL
-1072 LAVEV
+1072 LVVEV
-1077 WTLGS
+1077 WTLES

-1092 GVVLLALG
+1092 GVVLLSLG

>member
-1 MKSEKE
+1 MKKSEKE
-7 EAIEQIRNTQAELYA
+7 EAIERIRNTQAELYA

-28 RDIAALSVQR
+28 REIAALSVSHE
-38 KESPDPD
+38 ESPSPD
-45 ETIESSTVASE
+45 KTMESSAGVSP
-56 EPVRTQGALAAAKE
+56 EPVRTQGPLAAAKK
-70 AAVPPPLPKSA
+70 AALPPPLPEPASKTQDL
-81 IEAQVLG
+81 EVNRPETKVLKFG
-88 DSGPQSK
+88 RIVYS
-95 VPSGGLGE
+95 
-103 EEDRKVPFAAVNLKD
+103 EDA
-118 EGTPAGPSTPP
+118 GTPAGPSAPP

-136 LPSATPEEQ
+136 LPSATPQEQ

-152 SADGLEIK
+152 SADGLELK

-284 GVLLAYYTLVIDEA
+284 GVLLAYYTLLIDEA

-317 VRNRWTLVGS
+317 VRNRWTIVGS

-343 EHLMLVGTV
+343 EHLLLVGTV

-368 YWATFTAAAFLSE
+368 YWATFTAAAFLSG
-381 HLPEQKRSILAGL
+381 HLPEKKRSILAGL

-429 SEVADRRL
+429 SEFADRRL
-437 GRGTLLGTL
+437 GRGTSLGTL
-446 YLAKGLGLLTLAFFL
+446 YLAKGLGLITLAFFL

-506 FISEFAG
+506 VFSEFAG
-513 PGQLW
+513 PGELW
-518 FVEFTDGVPLIAV
+518 FVEFTDGVPVIAA
-531 FAQLIFLGFG
+531 FAQLVFLGFG
-541 AWWLRNRA
+541 AWWMRNRA
-549 EAIAPEVVLE
+549 EAIAPEAPLE
-559 PRTLMFL
+559 PRTSIFL
-566 GLGVLAFLL
+566 GLGVLAFLC

-586 PLVFVGFGSVA
+586 PLVFVGFGLVA

-603 RRFKLVELALV
+603 RRFKLVELALI
-614 GQAFSVVAALI
+614 GQAFSAVAAII
-625 FFGQLAGPG
+625 FLGQLAGPG
-634 VPSLAQSIPVLLA
+634 VPSLAQSIPVWLA
-647 FLALIHWSVD
+647 FLGLIHWSVD
-657 GRGPLAGKEGRGFFE
+657 GRGPLAGKEGRAFFE

-679 VISLLCV
+679 VISLLRLV
-686 FVEHASF
+686 VEHAGF
-693 LGGIS
+693 LERVS
-698 YYFPGLLALAL
+698 YYSPGLLALAL

-733 VEIDLRATGQEPWL
+733 VEIGLR
-747 LALVPLVLLLCNIT
+747 
-761 VADFLFRS
+761 S
-769 ADPDSRSKKTLDGI
+769 
-783 ATGLCLLRILAL
+783 
-795 YFFADFVFT
+795 
-804 YLPEIWQAPIF
+804 
-815 SLAALIL
+815 
-822 HTLAIRH
+822 
-829 KNIQRFTFGL
+829 
-839 ILLGASAA
+839 
-847 LVLSRDR
+847 
-854 ATGQE
+854 TGQE

-873 NIVVA
+873 NIVLA
-878 DLFLRSADPESR
+878 DLLFRSADPDSR
-890 SQKTLDVVATVV
+890 SQKALDGIATGL
-902 CLLRILALYFFADF
+902 CLLRILALYFFWDF
-916 VFRHLPEIWQAPIFS
+916 VFGHLPEIWQAPAFA

-941 IRHKNIQRFTFGL
+941 IRHKDIQRFTFGL
-954 ILLGASAALVLFRD
+954 ILLGASAALVLLRD
-968 AWDSNPTWQI
+968 AWDSNPAWQI

-994 KGGLAAEHLIYHV
+994 KGGLAAEHLIYHL
-1007 ALSTSSVGLIWLVL
+1007 ALSTSSVGLVWLVL
-1021 SLEIDAIGQGFYL
+1021 SLEVDAIGQGFYL

-1057 RLMSLALITSALIRL
+1057 RLMSLALITAALARL
-1072 LAVEV
+1072 LVVEV
-1077 WTLGS
+1077 WTLES

-1092 GVVLLALG
+1092 GVVLLSLG

>member
-1 MKSEKE
+1 MKKSEKE
-7 EAIEQIRNTQAELYA
+7 EAIERIRNTQAELYA

-28 RDIAALSVQR
+28 REIAALSVSHE
-38 KESPDPD
+38 ESPSPD
-45 ETIESSTVASE
+45 KTMESSAGVSP
-56 EPVRTQGALAAAKE
+56 EPVRTQGPLAAAKK
-70 AAVPPPLPKSA
+70 AALPPPLPEPA
-81 IEAQVLG
+81 
-88 DSGPQSK
+88 SK
-95 VPSGGLGE
+95 TQDLEVNRPETKVFKFGRIVYS
-103 EEDRKVPFAAVNLKD
+103 EDA
-118 EGTPAGPSTPP
+118 GTPAGPSAPP

-136 LPSATPEEQ
+136 LPSATPQEQ

-152 SADGLEIK
+152 SADGLELK

-284 GVLLAYYTLVIDEA
+284 GVLLAYYTLLIDEA

-317 VRNRWTLVGS
+317 VRNRWTIVGS

-343 EHLMLVGTV
+343 EHLLLVGTV

-368 YWATFTAAAFLSE
+368 YWATFTAAAFLSG
-381 HLPEQKRSILAGL
+381 HLPEKKRSILAGL

-429 SEVADRRL
+429 SEFADRRL
-437 GRGTLLGTL
+437 GRGTSLGTL
-446 YLAKGLGLLTLAFFL
+446 YLAKGLGLITLAFFL

-491 EAGAYLSAGLAVLYT
+491 EAGAFLSAGLAVVYT
-506 FISEFAG
+506 VFSEFAG
-513 PGQLW
+513 PEELW
-518 FVEFTDGVPLIAV
+518 FVEFTDGVPVIAA
-531 FAQLIFLGFG
+531 FAQLVFLGFG
-541 AWWLRNRA
+541 AWWMRNRA
-549 EAIAPEVVLE
+549 EAIAPEAPLE
-559 PRTLMFL
+559 PRTSIFL
-566 GLGVLAFLL
+566 GLGVLAFLC
-575 GAYDDIAEAWR
+575 GAYDDITEGWR
-586 PLVFVGFGSVA
+586 PLVFVGFGLVA

-603 RRFKLVELALV
+603 RRFKLVELALI
-614 GQAFSVVAALI
+614 GQAFSAVAAII
-625 FFGQLAGPG
+625 FLGQLAGPG
-634 VPSLAQSIPVLLA
+634 VPSLAQSIPVWLA
-647 FLALIHWSVD
+647 FLGLIHWSVD
-657 GRGPLAGKEGRGFFE
+657 GRGPLAGKEGRAFFE

-679 VISLLCV
+679 VISLLRLV
-686 FVEHASF
+686 VEHAGF
-693 LGGIS
+693 LERVS
-698 YYFPGLLALAL
+698 YYSPGLLALAL

-733 VEIDLRATGQEPWL
+733 VEIGLR
-747 LALVPLVLLLCNIT
+747 
-761 VADFLFRS
+761 S
-769 ADPDSRSKKTLDGI
+769 
-783 ATGLCLLRILAL
+783 
-795 YFFADFVFT
+795 
-804 YLPEIWQAPIF
+804 
-815 SLAALIL
+815 
-822 HTLAIRH
+822 
-829 KNIQRFTFGL
+829 
-839 ILLGASAA
+839 
-847 LVLSRDR
+847 
-854 ATGQE
+854 TGQE

-873 NIVVA
+873 NIVLA
-878 DLFLRSADPESR
+878 DLLFRSADPDSR
-890 SQKTLDVVATVV
+890 SQKALDGIATGL
-902 CLLRILALYFFADF
+902 CFLRILALYFFWDF
-916 VFRHLPEIWQAPIFS
+916 VFGHLPEIWQAPAFA

-941 IRHKNIQRFTFGL
+941 IRHKDIQRFTFGL
-954 ILLGASAALVLFRD
+954 ILLGASAALVLLRD
-968 AWDSNPTWQI
+968 AWDSNPAWQI

-994 KGGLAAEHLIYHV
+994 KGGLAAEHLIYHL
-1007 ALSTSSVGLIWLVL
+1007 ALSTSSVGLVWLVL
-1021 SLEIDAIGQGFYL
+1021 SLEVDAIGQGFYL

-1057 RLMSLALITSALIRL
+1057 RLMSLALITAALARL
-1072 LAVEV
+1072 LVVEV
-1077 WTLGS
+1077 WTLES

-1092 GVVLLALG
+1092 GVVLLSLG